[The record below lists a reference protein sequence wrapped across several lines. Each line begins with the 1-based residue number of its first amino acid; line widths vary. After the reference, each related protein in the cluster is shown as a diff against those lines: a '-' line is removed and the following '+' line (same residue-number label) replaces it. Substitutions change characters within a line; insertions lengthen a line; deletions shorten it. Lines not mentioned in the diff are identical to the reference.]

1 MRFPYR
7 ATANNYSFP
16 ALLEK
21 RDSNSYTDARVL
33 ASLTDAEGTAATVHK
48 TAALEAAAGL
58 YAFCLAGAGVTPA
71 VPALTPACLS
81 LLARDLIRNGESL
94 FLIRLA
100 GDRIQLL
107 PAASWDV
114 RGGLTPESW
123 FYRVDIF
130 GPTADSPTSQIVSGA
145 QVLHFRYAT
154 SPARPWY
161 GIGPLTWASQ
171 SARLAG
177 GLETRLAGEAGG
189 PSGYVL
195 PVPQDGGD
203 GEDGDP
209 LASLKSD
216 LARADGKTQLI
227 ETTAAAWGE
236 GKTGAPMQDWQSKRY
251 GVDIPD
257 SVGNLR
263 TAAAESVLSACQI
276 PLALFSDADGT
287 SQRESW
293 RRFAMGPLAGLAAII
308 EAEIRDKLMT
318 AVKFDFSGLWAHDIQ
333 GRASSF
339 QKLVAGG
346 MDIERAAAA
355 SGVLMNDA

>member
-7 ATANNYSFP
+7 ASAHNFSFP
-16 ALLEK
+16 PLEK
-21 RDSNSYTDARVL
+21 RDTNSYTDARVF
-33 ASLTDAEGTAATVHK
+33 AALTDAEGTAATVHK

-58 YAFCLAGAGVTPA
+58 YAFCLAGAGVTPSI
-71 VPALTPACLS
+71 PALTPACLS
-81 LLARDLIRNGESL
+81 LLARGLIRNGESL

-114 RGGLTPESW
+114 RGGITPESW
-123 FYRVDIF
+123 FYRVDLF

-161 GIGPLTWASQ
+161 GVGPLTWASQ

-177 GLETRLAGEAGG
+177 GLETRLAGEAQG

-195 PVPQDGGD
+195 PIPQDGGD
-203 GEDGDP
+203 GGDDDP
-209 LASLKSD
+209 LQSLKSD
-216 LARADGKTQLI
+216 LANSGGKTQLI

-236 GKTGAPMQDWQSKRY
+236 GKAGAPMQDWQSKRY
-251 GVDIPD
+251 GINVPD
-257 SVGNLR
+257 SVGSLR
-263 TAAAESVLSACQI
+263 NAAAVAVLNACQV
-276 PLALFSDADGT
+276 PQALFDNADGT
-287 SQRESW
+287 SQREAW

-308 EAEIRDKLMT
+308 ESEIADKLMT
-318 AVKFDFSGLWAHDIQ
+318 PVKFDFSGLWAHDIQ
-333 GRASSF
+333 GRAQAF
-339 QKLVAGG
+339 NRLVQGG
-346 MDIERAAAA
+346 MSIEQAAGA
-355 SGVLMNDA
+355 SGVLMMDE